1 MNNEIKIFAIIG
13 FSIVALTAIYALIY
27 IAKYGS
33 SYRIPPPPKSLKPKK
48 KIKCK

>member
-13 FSIVALTAIYALIY
+13 FSLVAVTLIY
-27 IAKYGS
+27 ILIYTVKNGGLNK
-33 SYRIPPPPKSLKPKK
+33 IPPPPKSLKPKK